1 MRPPLLRW
9 RHVVLLA
16 LHCGTALAGSFDAR
30 VVGVTDG
37 DTLTVLDAGHRQ
49 WKIRLAG
56 IDAPEK
62 RQAFGQQSK
71 QALADRVFDR
81 HVVIDAGKTDR
92 YGRTV
97 GKVIAAGEDVN
108 LELVRKGLAW
118 HYKKYEREQSA
129 PDRLH
134 YARAEQDAR
143 RNQRG
148 LWQQPEPV
156 APWDYRL
163 QKRER

>member
-1 MRPPLLRW
+1 MNVRACIAAIAVWTQCAAAYPDTI
-9 RHVVLLA
+9 HA
-16 LHCGTALAGSFDAR
+16 L

-37 DTLTVLDAGHRQ
+37 DTITVLDADQRQ

-81 HVVIDAGKTDR
+81 RVIIEAGKRDR

-108 LELVRKGLAW
+108 LKLVRKGLAW
-118 HYKKYEREQSA
+118 HYKKYEREQSV